1 MQLQKAFVNEQVS
14 AAPPCGHWGLMN
26 ADSFDIDDVAF
37 CSSVQS
43 PSADDGA
50 VRPQIS
56 TGTRGGALFGGGGGA
71 QSL

>member
-26 ADSFDIDDVAF
+26 GNSFDIDNVAV

-43 PSADDGA
+43 PNADDGA
-50 VRPQIS
+50 VRPQVS
-56 TGTRGGALFGGGGGA
+56 TGTARGGSLFGGGG
-71 QSL
+71 L